1 MANELR
7 NRIHCISRVASKRRD
22 TIPKPVG
29 LGSYGCQ
36 VASVSSV
43 LQVNIE
49 HLSSDRQE
57 GVGL

>member
-1 MANELR
+1 MSFTIGFIAFRELQ
-7 NRIHCISRVASKRRD
+7 VKGD

>member
-1 MANELR
+1 MSFAIGFARLR
-7 NRIHCISRVASKRRD
+7 EVQVKID